1 MTLSDILGAHRHLR
15 HSLSPCLRCEG
26 GMATKMQIITRI
38 RRKVEIIRMDAKAKQ
53 DASYHDMNELLTL
66 LDMLERALTKEQGNG
81 NEN

>member
-1 MTLSDILGAHRHLR
+1 MTLSDILGASPSSS
-15 HSLSPCLRCEG
+15 SLSPCLHCEG

>member
-1 MTLSDILGAHRHLR
+1 
-15 HSLSPCLRCEG
+15 
-26 GMATKMQIITRI
+26 MATKMQIITRI

-53 DASYHDMNELLTL
+53 DASYHDMNEMLTL